1 MLELLSHCRDPQAL
15 PQGVGNMDQIHRLN
29 VVHRY
34 EKRSLLIAYAGN
46 LGRGGAL
53 LTDYQNQL
61 YRRPFNLVLWL

>member
-1 MLELLSHCRDPQAL
+1 
-15 PQGVGNMDQIHRLN
+15 MDQIHRLN

-46 LGRGGAL
+46 LGHGGAL